1 MSFSAGSGW
10 KRWWSSK
17 SSAACRCLDYLCD
30 GWLASSDAHDR
41 RVCAYPRIDPLDQ
54 TALTYMDS
62 GEVIPCDLVVLKDA
76 EGNVITVT

>member
-1 MSFSAGSGW
+1 M
-10 KRWWSSK
+10 
-17 SSAACRCLDYLCD
+17 
-30 GWLASSDAHDR
+30 
-41 RVCAYPRIDPLDQ
+41 VRIDPLDQ

>member
-1 MSFSAGSGW
+1 MSLIDPCGSFTG
-10 KRWWSSK
+10 
-17 SSAACRCLDYLCD
+17 LCD
-30 GWLASSDAHDR
+30 GRSKRGQSLM
-41 RVCAYPRIDPLDQ
+41 VRIDPLDQ